1 MLELRGNE
9 LAGGLGGIVAANA
22 RLRIPFQLRECDGH
36 GLTVRMS
43 LFEWLMQCGV

>member
-22 RLRIPFQLRECDGH
+22 RLRIGTTTTGPLAVVVPSRIQI
-36 GLTVRMS
+36 
-43 LFEWLMQCGV
+43 